1 MSKLGIKIVLSYI
14 SLAIIATVVFFIT
27 IKNTISNNIISPDN
41 INTSKIVYDSI
52 YSGFLFTMLISL
64 VISLA
69 FEMSIVAPIANIRKN
84 INIISLDNKLKDWKK
99 VDTDDE
105 LEYINEELYTMT
117 IKLQEANKHQK
128 EFFQNTSHELK
139 TPLMSIQGYAE
150 AIKDGVLEDD
160 DMQYALD
167 IIIDESKNLSE
178 TITSILYL
186 SSIDKLTT
194 YNIDDESNINMYEKV
209 EELKTTFE
217 YRLLD
222 KNIKIVNNFPENLI
236 FKSSRD
242 KIDKIINN
250 LFTNSLRYAKSKI
263 TFSFYADSN
272 NVYFTISDDGKGF
285 DENNIDKIFERF
297 YKGADGKSGL
307 GLSIVKAIVDS
318 LNCEIRAYN
327 SMHGGAAI
335 EIKRKRDEYVSF

>member
-14 SLAIIATVVFFIT
+14 SLAIIATVVFCIT

-69 FEMSIVAPIANIRKN
+69 FEMSIVAPIANIREN

-217 YRLLD
+217 YKLLD

-250 LFTNSLRYAKSKI
+250 LFTNSL
-263 TFSFYADSN
+263 SFYVDSN

-297 YKGADGKSGL
+297 YKGSDGKSGL